1 MAVIAGTRQVICITH
16 LAQIA
21 AMADWHLAIEKR
33 VEMGRTI
40 TGVRRL
46 NRQEQ
51 VEELARILGGVEI
64 TDAVR
69 LNAGEMKE
77 MAERTK
83 KY

>member
-1 MAVIAGTRQVICITH
+1 M
-16 LAQIA
+16 
-21 AMADWHLAIEKR
+21 
-33 VEMGRTI
+33 
-40 TGVRRL
+40 RRL

-69 LNAGEMKE
+69 LNADEMKD